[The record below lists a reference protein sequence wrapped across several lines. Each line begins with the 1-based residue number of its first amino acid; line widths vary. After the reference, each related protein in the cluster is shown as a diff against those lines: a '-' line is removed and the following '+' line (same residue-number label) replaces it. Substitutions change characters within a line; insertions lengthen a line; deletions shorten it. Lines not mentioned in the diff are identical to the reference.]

1 MEERLC
7 CRMDVAVY
15 IVVFMLICRCA
26 GDASADLAKLHSDFF
41 TWRMSDRPMVATYR
55 DVHKYDDQL
64 EAFTLDMFD
73 VRKTRADEL
82 HARLKNITVA
92 DLKKSDLTNLRI
104 LDDMLSTY
112 IAGYPW
118 RMYQYLTPV
127 NFLEGPQQEASS
139 LAEVLPFSTRGDFE
153 NYIVRLQKTPG
164 KMSQYKTLMRI
175 AIQLNRT
182 NHLVSMNRLRE
193 QFAKLNVS
201 DPTQS
206 VLYLPFNNTLAKSN
220 ISDGDRAGLR
230 QRGSAAVALAVQAYM
245 DLSAFIQQEYLPNTR
260 PDIGISSL
268 DGGQEYY
275 EACIR
280 WYLSV
285 NMTAQE
291 VHDIGLR
298 EVDRIVDNMQKI
310 MTKQRFNG
318 SVSEYFQMLTTDPRF
333 TFTSASDILEEYR
346 HQIHDIIQK
355 TLPKLFVNMPTLP
368 IVVRPLSFDGPV
380 GMYST
385 GAADGSRPGIFWAN
399 VLRPNQTVNFT
410 TMVLTLHEASPGHHL
425 QLSYSITADTPNF
438 RQKMEFNDLFRAPFA
453 FPGYT
458 SYVEGWGLYAES
470 LGEELGVYRDDY
482 ELMGRYS
489 FEILRACRLVVDTG
503 MHAMNW
509 SRDEAIQYLQNY
521 TAESLNNI
529 IVEIDRYIT
538 WPGQALAY
546 KIGEIK
552 IRELRQRAEKRLG
565 DKFDIREFHS
575 VVLESGT
582 VPLNV
587 LEDLVTDWLDT
598 YPVTT
603 PRPETPTCG
612 GTHVMVRHLWIV
624 LATSAAV
631 TVSGLY

>member
-1 MEERLC
+1 MEG
-7 CRMDVAVY
+7 RMNLTVY
-15 IVVFMLICRCA
+15 IVALVLICRCA
-26 GDASADLAKLHSDFF
+26 GEASSDLAKLHSDFF

-73 VRKTRADEL
+73 VRKSRADEL
-82 HARLKNITVA
+82 YARLKNITAA
-92 DLKKSDLTNLRI
+92 DLKKSDMTNYRI

-127 NFLEGPQQEASS
+127 NFLEGPQQDASYN
-139 LAEVLPFSTRGDFE
+139 AENLPFSTRGDFE
-153 NYIVRLQKTPG
+153 NYIVRLQKMPE
-164 KMSQYKTLMRI
+164 KMSQHITLMRK

-182 NHLVSMNRLRE
+182 NHLVSMNRLKG
-193 QFAKLNVS
+193 QFDKLNVS

-206 VLYLPFNNTLAKSN
+206 VLYLPFNNTLSKSTVPE
-220 ISDGDRAGLR
+220 GDREGLR
-230 QRGSAAVALAVQAYM
+230 QRGSAAVELAVQAYM
-245 DLSAFIQQEYLPNTR
+245 NLSHFIQQEYMPNTR

-268 DGGQEYY
+268 DGGREFY

-285 NMTAQE
+285 DMTAQE

-298 EVDRIVDNMQKI
+298 EVDRIVGNMQKI
-310 MTKQRFNG
+310 MTKLSFSG
-318 SVSEYFQMLTTDPRF
+318 SVSEYFQMLTTDPSF
-333 TFTSASDILEEYR
+333 TFKSASDILTEYR

-355 TLPKLFVNMPTLP
+355 TLPTMFVNMPDLP
-368 IVVRPLSFDGPV
+368 IVVRPLSYDGPV

-399 VLRPNQTVNFT
+399 VFRPNKTVNFT
-410 TMVLTLHEASPGHHL
+410 TMVLTLHEANPGHHL
-425 QLSYSITADTPNF
+425 QLSYSITANTPNF
-438 RQKMEFNDLFRAPFA
+438 RKKMEYNDLFRPPFA
-453 FPGYT
+453 FPDY
-458 SYVEGWGLYAES
+458 SAYLEGWGLYAES

-503 MHAMNW
+503 MHALNW
-509 SRDEAIQYLQNY
+509 SRDEAIQYLRNY
-521 TAESLNNI
+521 TAESLDNI
-529 IVEIDRYIT
+529 IIEIDRYIT

-552 IRELRQRAEKRLG
+552 IWELRRKAEKTLG

-603 PRPETPTCG
+603 PRPVTPTCG
-612 GTHVMVRHLWIV
+612 GTQVMVRRVWVVMVIL
-624 LATSAAV
+624 AAV